1 MKLAVIEGDGFRK
14 EVIPAALKV
23 LDCFNLPLEKVP
35 LELGLGKWE
44 KTGQAITD
52 ADLDVLRGC
61 DCILFGA
68 VTTPADPT
76 YKSVLLTIRRE
87 LDLHANIRPLKP
99 IKGIKGATCNT
110 DFDILVV
117 RENTEGLYSSIEEV
131 GEDEA
136 WSKRII
142 TRRASER
149 IAQVACEYAA
159 KRHNHLTIVHKS
171 NVIKADSLFLNTCR
185 DVAQS
190 HNVIHDAMLVDAM
203 AYDMVRSPEKYDVVV
218 APNLYGDILSD
229 LGGALVGSLGLLPSA
244 NIGEKQAFFE
254 PVHGSAPD
262 IAGKGIA
269 NPIAAVLSVA
279 MLLDWLNNPEQA
291 QIVREAVENSVAKGI
306 MTPDLGGNSS
316 TSDVLANLVAHIQQK
331 T

>member
-1 MKLAVIEGDGFRK
+1 MKLAVIEGDGVGK
-14 EVIPAALKV
+14 EVIPAALQV
-23 LDCFNLPLEKVP
+23 LDCFDLPLEKIP
-35 LELGLGKWE
+35 LELGYGKWE

-52 ADLDVLRGC
+52 ADLEILKNC
-61 DCILFGA
+61 ECILFGA
-68 VTTPADPT
+68 VTTPADPN

-87 LDLHANIRPLKP
+87 LDLYANIRPLKP
-99 IKGIKGATCNT
+99 IKGIKGATGNT

-131 GEDEA
+131 GENEA

-142 TRRASER
+142 TRRACER
-149 IAQVACEYAA
+149 IAQIACEYAA

-185 DVAQS
+185 NVAQS
-190 HNVIHDAMLVDAM
+190 YNVIHDAMLVDAM

-244 NIGEKQAFFE
+244 NIGENQAFFE

-279 MLLDWLNNPEQA
+279 MLLDWLDKPEQA
-291 QIVREAVENSVAKGI
+291 RIVREAVEASINEDIKTA
-306 MTPDLGGNSS
+306 DLGGNS
-316 TSDVLANLVAHIQQK
+316 TTAEVTEFLVHYVRSHC
-331 T
+331 

>member
-1 MKLAVIEGDGFRK
+1 MKLAVIEGDGVGK
-14 EVIPAALKV
+14 EVIPAALRV
-23 LDCFNLPLEKVP
+23 LDCFDLPLEKIP
-35 LELGLGKWE
+35 LEMGYCKWE

-52 ADLDVLRGC
+52 ADLAILENC

-68 VTTPADPT
+68 VTTPTDLN

-87 LDLHANIRPLKP
+87 LDLYANIRPLKP
-99 IKGIKGATCNT
+99 IKGIKGATGNSN
-110 DFDILVV
+110 FDILVV
-117 RENTEGLYSSIEEV
+117 RENTEGLYSSMEEV
-131 GEDEA
+131 GVDTA

-149 IAQVACEYAA
+149 ISKVACEYAA

-185 DVAQS
+185 EVAAS
-190 HNVIHDAMLVDAM
+190 HNVTYDDMLVDAM
-203 AYDMVRSPEKYDVVV
+203 AYDMVRFPKKYDVVV
-218 APNLYGDILSD
+218 APNLYGDVLSD

-244 NIGEKQAFFE
+244 NIGDKQAFFE

-262 IAGKGIA
+262 IAGRGIA

-279 MLLDWLNNPEQA
+279 MLLDWLEKPAEA
-291 QIVREAVENSVAKGI
+291 QIVRGAVESTVSRGVK
-306 MTPDLGGNSS
+306 TPDLGGKS
-316 TSDVLANLVAHIQQK
+316 TTRQVEESIISCIMRAL
-331 T
+331 

>member
-1 MKLAVIEGDGFRK
+1 MKLAVIEGDGVGK
-14 EVIPAALKV
+14 EVIPAALQV
-23 LDCFNLPLEKVP
+23 LDCFDLSLEKIP
-35 LELGLGKWE
+35 LNLGYGKWE

-52 ADLDVLRGC
+52 ADLKILKEC

-68 VTTPADPT
+68 VTTPADPN

-87 LDLHANIRPLKP
+87 LDLYANIRPLKP
-99 IKGIKGATCNT
+99 IKGIKGATGNS

-117 RENTEGLYSSIEEV
+117 RENTEGLYSSIEQVVEN
-131 GEDEA
+131 EA

-149 IAQVACEYAA
+149 IAQIACEYAA

-185 DVAQS
+185 EVAQS

-244 NIGEKQAFFE
+244 NVGEKQAFFE

-262 IAGKGIA
+262 IAGRGIA

-279 MLLDWLNNPEQA
+279 LLLDWLDKPEQA
-291 QIVREAVENSVAKGI
+291 RIVREAVEASINENIKTA
-306 MTPDLGGNSS
+306 DLGGNS
-316 TSDVLANLVAHIQQK
+316 TTAQVTEFLVQYVQSHS
-331 T
+331 

>member
-1 MKLAVIEGDGFRK
+1 MKLAVIEGDGVGK
-14 EVIPAALKV
+14 EVIPAALQV
-23 LDCFNLPLEKVP
+23 LDCFDLPIEKIP
-35 LELGLGKWE
+35 LELGYGKWE

-52 ADLDVLRGC
+52 ADLEILKDC

-87 LDLHANIRPLKP
+87 LDLYANIRPLKP

-110 DFDILVV
+110 DFDILIV

-131 GEDEA
+131 GEEEA

-149 IAQVACEYAA
+149 IAQMACEYAA

-190 HNVIHDAMLVDAM
+190 HNVIYDAMLVDAM

-279 MLLDWLNNPEQA
+279 MLLDWLNKPEKA
-291 QIVREAVENSVAKGI
+291 RIVRETVEKSVLDGI
-306 MTPDLGGNSS
+306 MTPDLGGKAS
-316 TSDVLANLVAHIQQK
+316 TLELTDSIVSHIASK
-331 T
+331 L

>member
-1 MKLAVIEGDGFRK
+1 MKLAVIEGDGVGK
-14 EVIPAALKV
+14 EVIPAALQV
-23 LDCFNLPLEKVP
+23 LDCFDLPIEKIP

-44 KTGQAITD
+44 KTGQAITA
-52 ADLDVLRGC
+52 ADLEILKDC

-68 VTTPADPT
+68 VTTPADPN

-87 LDLHANIRPLKP
+87 LDLYANIRPLKP
-99 IKGIKGATCNT
+99 IKGIKGATGNT

-117 RENTEGLYSSIEEV
+117 RENTEGLYSSIEQV
-131 GEDEA
+131 GENEA

-142 TRRASER
+142 TRRA
-149 IAQVACEYAA
+149 CEYAA
-159 KRHNHLTIVHKS
+159 KRANHLTIVHKS

-185 DVAQS
+185 DVAHT

-262 IAGKGIA
+262 IAGRGVA
-269 NPIAAVLSVA
+269 NPIAAILSVA
-279 MLLDWLNNPEQA
+279 MLLDWLDRPEQA
-291 QIVREAVENSVAKGI
+291 RIVRETVETSVNENIKTA
-306 MTPDLGGNSS
+306 DLGGNS
-316 TSDVLANLVAHIQQK
+316 TTAEVTEFLVYYVQSNS
-331 T
+331 

>member
-1 MKLAVIEGDGFRK
+1 MKLAVIEGDGVGR
-14 EVIPAALKV
+14 EVIPAALQV
-23 LDCFNLPLEKVP
+23 LDCFDLQLEKIS
-35 LELGLGKWE
+35 LELGYGKWE
-44 KTGQAITD
+44 KAGKAITD
-52 ADLDVLRGC
+52 ADLEILKNC

-68 VTTPADPT
+68 VTTPSDPD

-87 LDLHANIRPLKP
+87 LDLYANIRPLKP
-99 IKGIKGATCNT
+99 IKGIIGATDST

-131 GEDEA
+131 GENEA

-142 TRRASER
+142 TRRACER

-159 KRHNHLTIVHKS
+159 KRDNHLTIVHKS

-190 HNVIHDAMLVDAM
+190 YDVTHDAMLVDAM
-203 AYDMVRSPEKYDVVV
+203 AYDMVRSPVKYDVVV

-229 LGGALVGSLGLLPSA
+229 LGGALVGSLGLLASV
-244 NIGEKQAFFE
+244 NIGKKQAFFE

-279 MLLDWLNNPEQA
+279 MLLDWLDRSQEA
-291 QIVREAVENSVAKGI
+291 QIVREAVEASVNANIK
-306 MTPDLGGNSS
+306 TADLGGNS
-316 TSDVLANLVAHIQQK
+316 TTAEVTEFLVHYVQSHS
-331 T
+331 

>member
-1 MKLAVIEGDGFRK
+1 MKLAVIEGDGVGR
-14 EVIPAALKV
+14 EVIPAALQV
-23 LDCFNLPLEKVP
+23 LDCFDLPIEKIP

-52 ADLDVLRGC
+52 ADIEILEDC

-68 VTTPADPT
+68 VTTPADPN

-87 LDLHANIRPLKP
+87 LDLYANIRPLKP
-99 IKGIKGATCNT
+99 IKGIKGATGNT

-131 GEDEA
+131 GENEA

-159 KRHNHLTIVHKS
+159 RRANHLTIVHKS

-185 DVAQS
+185 DVAHT

-262 IAGKGIA
+262 IAGRGVA
-269 NPIAAVLSVA
+269 NPIAAILSVA
-279 MLLDWLNNPEQA
+279 MLLDWLNRPEQA
-291 QIVREAVENSVAKGI
+291 RIVREAVETSVNENIKTA
-306 MTPDLGGNSS
+306 DLGGNS
-316 TSDVLANLVAHIQQK
+316 TTAEVTEFLVYYVQSNS
-331 T
+331 